1 MSREFDKVDQYANQ
15 VVALASIQSW
25 LKMDVYEK
33 EVRKALNVAL
43 ERLPALVMLAQ
54 ARLDLALEHDA
65 QRVKDYQ

>member
-1 MSREFDKVDQYANQ
+1 MSRKFDKVDQYANQ

-65 QRVKDYQ
+65 QRVKDAQ